1 MVYKILIID
10 DEATIRRLLSVLLKR
25 NGHEVLEAA
34 DGETGV
40 ETANNHQPDI
50 ILLDIMMP
58 RVDGFETLRRLRANP
73 NTAEIP
79 VIFVSAKSQVED
91 RVEGL
96 RLGADDYVVKPA
108 DPTELMMRIEAV
120 MNRSRRQIRRRRAAT
135 HALVGVRGGVGTST
149 VIVNLGSFLQR
160 EASRRCWSICIWPSA
175 LSPTSWICCRPP
187 IPRPIWQPSRR
198 RPSTK
203 KQCNAACSFTTPA

>member
-91 RVEGL
+91 RVSGCGL
-96 RLGADDYVVKPA
+96 
-108 DPTELMMRIEAV
+108 
-120 MNRSRRQIRRRRAAT
+120 
-135 HALVGVRGGVGTST
+135 VRM
-149 VIVNLGSFLQR
+149 
-160 EASRRCWSICIWPSA
+160 
-175 LSPTSWICCRPP
+175 
-187 IPRPIWQPSRR
+187 
-198 RPSTK
+198 
-203 KQCNAACSFTTPA
+203 TT